1 MSPALIDAIV
11 AGPSVGLAILLW
23 IYVSDRKAHAEE
35 RKEAHKEAQRLQER
49 NDDIADK
56 AITAL
61 TEVNIYLADTA
72 RHLENVG
79 GVVTSQHKE
88 TREHVV
94 EAIKEI
100 AESVKS

>member
-1 MSPALIDAIV
+1 VNPEFINAIV